1 MHRSKGLWL
10 HNDVPLIEADQVEH
24 VLADM
29 MPIVATADDV
39 D

>member
-24 VLADM
+24 VLAV